1 MAYNVSKL
9 TTVADCDKAT
19 AMATERKT
27 NLQFDQLVTGKG
39 LTDQEKTTALANAS
53 MIAVK
58 AQIAGAEAAI
68 AVMPDGDDK
77 DDLVNKL
84 RRFNDKKDN
93 LTERLQKGG
102 TAALLDTEL
111 DAGLLAAQ
119 LTEIDLYL
127 AAIATHKATL

>member
-39 LTDQEKTTALANAS
+39 LTDQEKTTSLANAS
-53 MIAVK
+53 MIAVN
-58 AQIAGAEAAI
+58 AQIAGTEAAI

-77 DDLVNKL
+77 DDLVHKL

-102 TAALLDTEL
+102 AAALLDTEL
-111 DAGLLAAQ
+111 DAGLLTAQ
-119 LTEIDLYL
+119 LTEIELYL
-127 AAIATHKATL
+127 TAIATHKATL